1 MKILAPAYFLVSFLL
16 GLAVAALAQAP
27 AARHDALTEIRY
39 CGPPARDADGKIKR
53 SHAVLA
59 AFEKAH
65 PCPAAGA
72 GYSCPGW
79 AMDHVIPLACGG
91 CDAVWNLQ
99 WLPDEIKNC
108 AGTKCK
114 DRFERKIYCHG

>member
-1 MKILAPAYFLVSFLL
+1 MRLAFLALLAWAFFL
-16 GLAVAALAQAP
+16 GLVVMAKGEGRP
-27 AARHDALTEIRY
+27 DAMTEIRY
-39 CGPPARDADGKIKR
+39 CGPVQRDAQGRIAR
-53 SHAVLA
+53 SRAVLA

-65 PCPAAGA
+65 PCPATGT
-72 GYSCPGW
+72 GGSCVGW

-114 DRFERKIYCHG
+114 DRFERRIYCRAVL